1 MGKNKKVRIGLKGK
15 IILGILLSFVTGY
28 LVIFQTKLFVVDTLE
43 YNQSMNISN
52 SEIMQYSGL
61 YSGVNF
67 FFVNPTTIEKRLLE
81 HPYIQSVTVG
91 KRLPDVLTL
100 QINYR
105 NEFVAL
111 VYSGMYLTTDDQLNV
126 LKAEESIGDI
136 FLIEGFNVKSF
147 NIGEQIRVRDFD
159 VLQHSIELIHLLE
172 KSHIEAKPI
181 LKYRD
186 GSIELELNSAY
197 KVKFGD
203 GSNIERKFNNFVD
216 IYDDLNSKQ
225 AISGVID
232 VSNEGLPSYRPFGE

>member
-1 MGKNKKVRIGLKGK
+1 MGKNKKMRIGLKGK
-15 IILGILLSFVTGY
+15 IILGILV
-28 LVIFQTKLFVVDTLE
+28 VIIATFLIVFQTGIFLIDTLE
-43 YNQSMNISN
+43 YNQNMNVSN
-52 SEIMQYSGL
+52 GEIMQYSGL
-61 YSGVNF
+61 DKGVHF
-67 FFVNPTTIEKRLLE
+67 FFVNTDAIEKKLLL
-81 HPYIQSVTVG
+81 HPYIEKVSVG

-100 QINYR
+100 DVTYR
-105 NEFVAL
+105 NEFVAI

-126 LKAEESIGDI
+126 LKAEESVGDI

-147 NIGEQIRVRDFD
+147 NIGEQIKVKDFD
-159 VLQHSIELIHLLE
+159 VLRHSIQLIHLLD

-203 GSNIERKFNNFVD
+203 GTNIERKFNNFVD

>member
-1 MGKNKKVRIGLKGK
+1 MKKKRATRLK
-15 IILGILLSFVTGY
+15 IILGGLAVIVAAY
-28 LVIFQTKLFVVDTLE
+28 LIVFQTPWFIVDTLS

-52 SEIMQYSGL
+52 HEIMEYTGL
-61 YSGVNF
+61 DQGINY
-67 FFVNPTTIEKRLLE
+67 FFVDVEGIQEKLLV
-81 HPYIQSVTVG
+81 HPYVKSAIVG
-91 KRLPDVLTL
+91 KKLPNVLTI
-100 QINYR
+100 QFEYND
-105 NEFVAL
+105 EFVAI
-111 VYSGMYLTTDDQLNV
+111 VSSGMYLTMDDQLHV
-126 LKAEESIGDI
+126 LKAEESVGDI
-136 FLIEGFNVKSF
+136 FLIEGFHVKSF
-147 NIGEQIRVRDFD
+147 NIGEQIKVKDFE
-159 VLQHSIELIHLLE
+159 VLEHSVELIHLLE

-181 LKYRD
+181 LKYVD

>member
-1 MGKNKKVRIGLKGK
+1 MMKKRKIQLSLKGK
-15 IILGILLSFVTGY
+15 IIVGLVGALLLTYILV
-28 LVIFQTKLFVVDTLE
+28 FQTKIFIIDTLE

-52 SEIMQYSGL
+52 SEILKYAGLDKGVNIFFVNTETIEKKLMEHPYVKGVTVEKKLTDTLKINFEYRQEFVAIVYSGL
-61 YSGVNF
+61 
-67 FFVNPTTIEKRLLE
+67 
-81 HPYIQSVTVG
+81 
-91 KRLPDVLTL
+91 
-100 QINYR
+100 
-105 NEFVAL
+105 
-111 VYSGMYLTTDDQLNV
+111 YLTTDDQLNV

-136 FLIEGFNVKSF
+136 FLIEGFHVKSF
-147 NIGEQIRVRDFD
+147 NIGEQVKVKDFH

-181 LKYRD
+181 LKYVD
-186 GSIELELNSAY
+186 GSIELELNSDY

-203 GSNIERKFNNFVD
+203 GTNIERKFNNFVD

>member
-1 MGKNKKVRIGLKGK
+1 MGKKNRIKISLRTK
-15 IILGILLSFVTGY
+15 IILGILGLGL
-28 LVIFQTKLFVVDTLE
+28 LVFGLVFHTSLFIVDTLE

-52 SEIMQYSGL
+52 SEIMSYSGL
-61 YSGVNF
+61 DKGVNY
-67 FFVNPTTIEKRLLE
+67 FFVNTDSVAAKLKN
-81 HPYIQSVTVG
+81 HPYVKDVTVE
-91 KRLPDVLTL
+91 KKLPDILHLTF
-100 QINYR
+100 NYR
-105 NEFVAL
+105 REFVAI
-111 VYSGMYLTTDDQLNV
+111 VYSGLYLTTDDQLNV
-126 LKAEESIGDI
+126 LKAEESIGDT

-147 NIGEQIRVRDFD
+147 NIGEQIRVKDFH

-181 LKYRD
+181 LNYTD
-186 GSIELELNSAY
+186 GSIELELNSDY

-216 IYDDLNSKQ
+216 IYDDLNTKQ